1 MTTTVGLILSGL
13 AAVVL
18 ANLLARRSGQPVAVL
33 LVAAGVIYAWLPGPN
48 IVLRPSL
55 VLDLV
60 IPPLLY
66 GAALSS
72 SALGLRRSIRPVA
85 SLSVGLVVATALLV
99 GAAVFAVTPGLPI
112 SAAIALGA
120 AVAPTD
126 PVAALAIGRR
136 GGLLPNLVTI
146 IEGEGLLNDATALT
160 LLQIAVASAVGGGFS
175 ALHIAGEFLL
185 AVVGGAVAGL
195 VVAVVLGSVRRRIQD
210 PLTDNALS
218 LGTPFAAYLLA
229 RAMSGSG
236 VLAVVVAGL
245 WFAHRGPVIQT
256 GPSRLQARAVWT
268 LVEYLLEGFVF
279 ILIGQQLPTVVR
291 GLHAYPTDTVV
302 AAGAVTVGVVLLIR
316 PLWLAVS
323 EILPARFHS
332 RLGDAVEPTHRHLA
346 TREVIALTWMGTRGV
361 ITLAAVFSLPLT
373 MDDGRPF
380 PGRDLLLF
388 CAYLVVLVT
397 LVGQGLTL
405 APLLHRLRFGSTDAA
420 DAVVRN
426 QARAAAVQVA
436 LARLDE
442 LRRSEGLADEIA
454 APLRQAAQRRLDRYL
469 GRIERLADIED
480 GGLPPDDPYFTAAR
494 VRRELIEAER
504 NELIHWRD
512 TGRLPDASLRILQR
526 ELDHEEGLLPGA
538 EG

>member
-373 MDDGRPF
+373 VDDGRPF

-405 APLLHRLRFGSTDAA
+405 APLLRRLRFGSTDAA

>member
-1 MTTTVGLILSGL
+1 
-13 AAVVL
+13 
-18 ANLLARRSGQPVAVL
+18 
-33 LVAAGVIYAWLPGPN
+33 
-48 IVLRPSL
+48 
-55 VLDLV
+55 
-60 IPPLLY
+60 
-66 GAALSS
+66 
-72 SALGLRRSIRPVA
+72 
-85 SLSVGLVVATALLV
+85 
-99 GAAVFAVTPGLPI
+99 
-112 SAAIALGA
+112 
-120 AVAPTD
+120 
-126 PVAALAIGRR
+126 
-136 GGLLPNLVTI
+136 
-146 IEGEGLLNDATALT
+146 
-160 LLQIAVASAVGGGFS
+160 
-175 ALHIAGEFLL
+175 
-185 AVVGGAVAGL
+185 
-195 VVAVVLGSVRRRIQD
+195 
-210 PLTDNALS
+210 
-218 LGTPFAAYLLA
+218 
-229 RAMSGSG
+229 
-236 VLAVVVAGL
+236 
-245 WFAHRGPVIQT
+245 
-256 GPSRLQARAVWT
+256 
-268 LVEYLLEGFVF
+268 
-279 ILIGQQLPTVVR
+279 
-291 GLHAYPTDTVV
+291 
-302 AAGAVTVGVVLLIR
+302 
-316 PLWLAVS
+316 
-323 EILPARFHS
+323 
-332 RLGDAVEPTHRHLA
+332 
-346 TREVIALTWMGTRGV
+346 
-361 ITLAAVFSLPLT
+361 

-405 APLLHRLRFGSTDAA
+405 APLLRRLRFGSTDAA

>member
-405 APLLHRLRFGSTDAA
+405 APLLRRLRFGSTDAA